1 MVNGELCS
9 ILICSIHIL
18 FYQIHRDL
26 ENSNLTTTVTVNARS
41 LAASRRRQTGEGRHF
56 GAPKVPLP
64 EMYYLVYL
72 AAPWENIIHRA
83 CLYLTQYSNPL
94 QCSCL
99 EKPRDEG
106 AWWAAIYGVAQSW
119 TRLK

>member
-1 MVNGELCS
+1 MTKYILVNSEFCS
-9 ILICSIHIL
+9 ILICFIHIL

-26 ENSNLTTTVTVNARS
+26 ENSNLTTIVTVNARS

-64 EMYYLVYL
+64 EIYYLVHL

-83 CLYLTQYSNPL
+83 CLYLTQ
-94 QCSCL
+94 CSKHL
-99 EKPRDEG
+99 
-106 AWWAAIYGVAQSW
+106 
-119 TRLK
+119 L